1 VVFFALK
8 MKKVT
13 KIDKVRCCIC
23 NGYIKPM
30 KDSKGKIVWDQ
41 GYNAYPIKKGR
52 CCSACDKNLV
62 MPARLKQ

>member
-1 VVFFALK
+1 
-8 MKKVT
+8 MSVT

-30 KDSKGKIVWDQ
+30 KDSRGKIVWDQ
-41 GYNAYPIKKGR
+41 GYNAYPIKEGR

-62 MPARLKQ
+62 TPARLKQ